1 MSRMSSDR
9 TATSPPRNGDARRD
23 DAVPS
28 EAAGSGHAERL
39 FVLVIVGAV
48 LAALVIVGMT
58 LIVSGRLHRLTEI
71 SRAQTEAVE
80 ALQQRLAAIERQRAA
95 PSVASP
101 VAPASSVASR
111 PTTQAMLRESAVR
124 QAELLARL
132 DRQLT
137 VDADG
142 EPALVDPTA
151 ARRVRDES
159 LALVRSSDAPPPL
172 VVALASV
179 SALLDDVDL
188 ADDLIALAAER
199 GVAIGPVVMLAASRA
214 VAAGE
219 LDRAQA
225 IADRLAGMAAE
236 AMPYKL
242 LCAEIAAARG
252 HVAIVDAQLVALRDA
267 ANSLR
272 LRLRVAKLL
281 IEREQFGRAERV
293 LHAESA
299 ANLGRSP
306 LARRLNAILLAAHGN
321 PDEALAAIDARLDE
335 APDDSILR
343 VWRGAALVR
352 GRQFASARAALG
364 SLPVSGEATTATYW
378 RVRIEIDSGDAT
390 AARRL
395 LDQSPDGAPL
405 LELRARLSLEA
416 SPSDERA
423 ARAAI
428 VEAIKAL
435 ERATQLD
442 TGRGSAH
449 LLLAIAYAKVD
460 RAEEA
465 RRSVKRAVELDP
477 AWLDAA
483 LAAEVITRVASPAQI
498 REWAG
503 A

>member
-1 MSRMSSDR
+1 M
-9 TATSPPRNGDARRD
+9 ATSPPRDRDARD
-23 DAVPS
+23 GESAKS
-28 EAAGSGHAERL
+28 EHAGRGQAERV
-39 FVLVIVGAV
+39 FVLAIVGAV
-48 LAALVIVGMT
+48 LAALVIVGLT

-71 SRAQTEAVE
+71 ARAQTDAVE
-80 ALQQRLAAIERQRAA
+80 ALQQRIAAIERQRAA
-95 PSVASP
+95 PSAAAP
-101 VAPASSVASR
+101 VAPASSATSR
-111 PTTQAMLRESAVR
+111 PTTQAMLRELAVR

-132 DRQLT
+132 ERHLT
-137 VDADG
+137 IDADG
-142 EPALVDPTA
+142 EPVLADPTA
-151 ARRVRDES
+151 ARRARDEL
-159 LALVRSSDAPPPL
+159 LALVRPTDAPPPM

-179 SALLDDVDL
+179 SALLGDDDL
-188 ADDLIALAAER
+188 ARDLIAVAAER
-199 GVAIGPVVMLAASRA
+199 RAPIGPAVMLAASRA

-219 LDRAQA
+219 LDWAQEF
-225 IADRLAGMAAE
+225 ADRLAGSAAD
-236 AMPYKL
+236 ATTYKL

-252 HVAIVDAQLVALRDA
+252 DVVEVDAQLVALRDVA
-267 ANSLR
+267 DSLR
-272 LRLRVAKLL
+272 MRLRVAKLL
-281 IEREQFGRAERV
+281 IEREQFGQAERV
-293 LHAESA
+293 LHDESA
-299 ANLGRSP
+299 ANLRRSP
-306 LARRLNAILLAAHGN
+306 VARRLSAILLAARGN
-321 PDEALAAIDARLDE
+321 PDEALAAIDALLDE
-335 APDDSILR
+335 SPDDSSLR

-364 SLPVSGEATTATYW
+364 SVPVSGEATTATYW

-395 LDQSPDGAPL
+395 LDQAPESAAI

-428 VEAIKAL
+428 AEAITAL
-435 ERATQLD
+435 ERATQVD
-442 TGRGSAH
+442 SGRGSAH

-465 RRSVKRAVELDP
+465 RRSVKRAVEIDP

-483 LAAEVITRVASPAQI
+483 LAAEVITRVVSPAQL